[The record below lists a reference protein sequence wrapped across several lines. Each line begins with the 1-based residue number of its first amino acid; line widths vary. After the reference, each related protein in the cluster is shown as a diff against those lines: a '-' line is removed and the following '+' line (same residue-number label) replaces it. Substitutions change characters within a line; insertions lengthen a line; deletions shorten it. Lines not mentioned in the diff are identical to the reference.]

1 MLEAATL
8 TVTAASAGTLMLSEF
23 DDAAL
28 LNVVAAALGCVAAGA
43 VRAICAL
50 LGACD
55 CARARRFC
63 GDFFCGDAHIALS
76 SMQTSTRGEATDL
89 GDGCGSMVDCS
100 VRAFLS
106 LRNRE
111 LCS

>member
-8 TVTAASAGTLMLSEF
+8 TITAASADTLMLSEF

-28 LNVVAAALGCVAAGA
+28 LNVVAAALGCDAAGTVCA
-43 VRAICAL
+43 V
-50 LGACD
+50 
-55 CARARRFC
+55 RARRFC

-76 SMQTSTRGEATDL
+76 SMQTNTRGEATDL

-100 VRAFLS
+100 VRA
-106 LRNRE
+106 
-111 LCS
+111 